1 MTIGGKIERVY
12 FGAKAIFVA
21 PLLLWMYLE
30 GDNRLF
36 PQFAALFLVYALINL
51 LIYWMTTKRWIKG
64 SATYFPLTL
73 VDSLFILFAMAYY
86 GPGAQHYYTIFYYL
100 IAMLSLFRP
109 LSRLI
114 LMACG
119 FTLALVLLSIP
130 PINNMPITEI
140 FFKSFYIWLI
150 GGIGY
155 IISHYIT
162 SSEKRYL
169 KTLDM
174 LNERTWEL
182 ESSQGML
189 ENLYETTRA
198 FSSILDID
206 QLLKEVLAV
215 ANDILEVYRCT
226 VLLIEP
232 STKSLCNYG
241 EVIKGKKAI
250 YNPPKIFLDK
260 SIGDLASHMATSI
273 NERLIINVDD
283 SRRILELPLVS
294 HGKVIGLLQIE
305 PKKKQDILERER
317 KNFTIFANSTA
328 VALDNALLHMKMQEL
343 TIIDELTGL
352 YNYRYFRLKLID
364 EIRRSDRYHQQLT
377 LLMIDVDF
385 FKNINDTQGHQTGNI
400 ILQELVSLIKHSV
413 RDVDIV
419 ARYGGEE
426 FVVILPQT
434 GLKNALA
441 IADRMRLQVARS
453 FFTNAQGQRDV
464 RVTVSIGVASYPD
477 GLNNVEQ
484 LLEKVDQ
491 ALYKAK
497 NGGRNM
503 ICTAGQIEEEPVKK
517 FSG

>member
-21 PLLLWMYLE
+21 PLLLWMYLQ
-30 GDNRLF
+30 DDRQLF
-36 PQFAALFLVYALINL
+36 AQFSALLLAYALANL
-51 LIYWMTTKRWIKG
+51 LMYWMAAKRWIKG
-64 SATYFPLTL
+64 SAIYFPLTL
-73 VDSLFILFAMAYY
+73 VDSLFILFSMTYY
-86 GPGAQHYYTIFYYL
+86 GPGAKYYYIIFYYL
-100 IAMLSLFRP
+100 IGMLSLFRP

-114 LMACG
+114 LMAAG
-119 FTLALVLLSIP
+119 FTLAMVLLSVP
-130 PINNMPITEI
+130 PINDVPLTEI
-140 FFKSFYIWLI
+140 LFKSFYIWLI
-150 GGIGY
+150 GGIGFM
-155 IISHYIT
+155 ISHYIT
-162 SSEKRYL
+162 SSEKRLL

-182 ESSQGML
+182 ESSQAML

-198 FSSILDID
+198 LSAILDID
-206 QLLKEVLAV
+206 QLLKEVLTV
-215 ANDILEVYRCT
+215 ANDILSVNKCT

-232 STKSLCNYG
+232 SSKSLCNYG
-241 EVIKGKKAI
+241 EVDKGKKAI
-250 YNPPKIFLDK
+250 FNPPKIFLDK

-283 SRRILELPLVS
+283 SRRVLELPLVS

-305 PKKKQDILERER
+305 PKKNQDILERER

-352 YNYRYFRLKLID
+352 YNFRYFRLKLID

-377 LLMIDVDF
+377 LLMVDVDF

-441 IADRMRLQVARS
+441 IAERMRSQIARA
-453 FFTNAQGQRDV
+453 FFTNSQGQRDV
-464 RVTVSIGVASYPD
+464 RVTVSIGVATYPD
-477 GLNNVEQ
+477 GLNNIEQ

-497 NGGRNM
+497 NGGRNR

-517 FSG
+517 YS